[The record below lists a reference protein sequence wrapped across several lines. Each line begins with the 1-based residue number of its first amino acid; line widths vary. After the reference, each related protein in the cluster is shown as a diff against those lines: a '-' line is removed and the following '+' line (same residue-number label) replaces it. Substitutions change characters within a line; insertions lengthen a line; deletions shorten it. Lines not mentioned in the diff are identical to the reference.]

1 VRPVFPAL
9 WLSARGVWALLAV
22 AVALA
27 LAGAF
32 PVLLGVA
39 FALAAAFFALLGLDA
54 ARGPHGRDLRLTR
67 LETGSQA
74 LRRRGEL
81 GYRLEN
87 RAGIAI
93 RAGLYETPVP
103 TLRFERESLD
113 VRVGPRSFAEATLG
127 FLPLERGRV
136 RLDAVYLWVENAIGL
151 LRRRYVA
158 PEALELRVF
167 PDLSAIESRG
177 VLAKRATAL
186 QAGLRKLRMRGV
198 GSEFESLREYLPG
211 DSFRAIDWK
220 ASARRGRLMVEQ
232 TEVERN
238 QHVLVLLDAGR
249 LMLAR
254 LGPQRKFDYALTA
267 ALSVARIAQAAG
279 DNVGFIAFG
288 AKPLLTLAPRRGI
301 AHMTALAEAAFDLQP
316 RREEPDY
323 ETILT
328 GVKQRYTKR
337 SLIVLFSDMF
347 DPAGSAALL
356 AGLATLVPR
365 HLVMC
370 VLMNDEA
377 IASALDAPPHDVREA
392 YRTSVAMLLADERAV
407 AMATLRAKGI
417 IVVDV
422 PAPSLSVA
430 VLDAYL
436 EVKSK
441 GRL

>member
-1 VRPVFPAL
+1 MRSVFPAL
-9 WLSARGVWALLAV
+9 WLSARGVWALLGV
-22 AVALA
+22 AVAFG

-32 PVLLGVA
+32 PILLGVA
-39 FALAAAFFALLGLDA
+39 VVLAAAYVVALGVDVV
-54 ARGPHGRDLRLTR
+54 RGPRIGELRLTR
-67 LETGSQA
+67 LETGHVA

-87 RAGIAI
+87 RSGGSI
-93 RAGLYETPVP
+93 RAGILETPSETFDFEITSLEVVVP
-103 TLRFERESLD
+103 ARGYVET
-113 VRVGPRSFAEATLG
+113 ALG
-127 FLPLERGRV
+127 FLPRERGRV
-136 RLDAVYLWVENAIGL
+136 HLAAVYLWVENAIGL

-158 PEALELRVF
+158 ATPLDLRVL
-167 PDLSAIESRG
+167 PDLSAVENRG
-177 VLAKRATAL
+177 VLARRATAL

-211 DSFRAIDWK
+211 DGFRAIDWK
-220 ASARRGRLMVEQ
+220 ATARRGRLMVEQ
-232 TEVERN
+232 KEAERN
-238 QHVLVLLDAGR
+238 QQILVLIDAGR

-254 LGPQRKFDYALTA
+254 LGPQRKFDYALTG

-279 DNVGFIAFG
+279 DNVGLIAFA
-288 AKPLLTLAPRRGI
+288 AKPLLTLAPRRGA
-301 AHMTALAEAAFDLQP
+301 AHVAALTQAAFDLQP

-347 DPAGSAALL
+347 DPSASAALL

-370 VLMNDEA
+370 VLMNDAA
-377 IASALDAPPHDVREA
+377 IENALDAPPRDTREA
-392 YRTSVAMLLADERAV
+392 YRTSVAMLLADERTA
-407 AMATLRAKGI
+407 AIATLRAKGI

-422 PAPSLSVA
+422 PAPQLSIA

-436 EVKSK
+436 NVKTR
-441 GRL
+441 GLL

>member
-9 WLSARGVWALLAV
+9 WLSARGVWALLGV
-22 AVALA
+22 AVVIA

-32 PVLLGVA
+32 PVLLGLAGACVA
-39 FALAAAFFALLGLDA
+39 AYVALVAVDA
-54 ARGPHGRDLRLTR
+54 ARGPRARDLRLTR
-67 LETGSQA
+67 LDTGNVA

-87 RAGIAI
+87 RAAVAI
-93 RAGLYETPVP
+93 RAGIYETPAE
-103 TLRFERESLD
+103 TLDFESVSVEVA
-113 VRVGPRSFAEATLG
+113 VRARGYAEARLG
-127 FLPLERGRV
+127 FLPRERGRV
-136 RLDAVYLWVENAIGL
+136 ELAAVYLWVENAFGL
-151 LRRRYVA
+151 LRRRYIVA
-158 PEALELRVF
+158 TPLELRVF

-177 VLAKRATAL
+177 VLARRATAL
-186 QAGLRKLRMRGV
+186 QAGLRKLRMRGA

-211 DSFRAIDWK
+211 DGFRAIDWK

-232 TEVERN
+232 YEAERN
-238 QHVLVLLDAGR
+238 QQILVLLDAGR

-267 ALSVARIAQAAG
+267 GLSVARIAQAAG

-288 AKPLLTLAPRRGI
+288 AKPLLTLAPRRGT
-301 AHMTALAEAAFDLQP
+301 AHSAALTQAAFDLQP

-323 ETILT
+323 ETVLT

-347 DPAGSAALL
+347 DPSASAALL

-377 IASALDAPPHDVREA
+377 IAKALDAPPQDTREA
-392 YRTSVAMLLADERAV
+392 YRTSVAMLLADERTA
-407 AMATLRAKGI
+407 AIATLRAKGV

-422 PAPSLSVA
+422 PAPQLSVA

-436 EVKSK
+436 DVKSR
-441 GRL
+441 GAL